1 MQALYYLR
9 TPFIIFLTGQLFHF
23 AGALFKIRHWPYG
36 DELILAGS
44 LFTFTAI
51 IYGIIKIASLKKPQ

>member
-1 MQALYYLR
+1 MQALYYLK
-9 TPFIIFLTGQLFHF
+9 TPFIIFLIGQLFHF

-36 DELILAGS
+36 DELITAGG

-51 IYGIIKIASLKKPQ
+51 IYAIIKIAALKKHQ